1 MLTNMERKK
10 AEKLKIRQKVRIVSN
25 FNSKSRRR
33 KENKLKRKT
42 NREERRDR
50 RERLSISKRTTVA
63 V

>member
-10 AEKLKIRQKVRIVSN
+10 AEKLKIRQKVRIVAN
-25 FNSKSRRR
+25 FNS
-33 KENKLKRKT
+33 KRKT

>member
-10 AEKLKIRQKVRIVSN
+10 AEKLKIRQKVRIVAN